1 MHFVLLFLPQQNA
14 FCFVGFCTYFTNAKR
29 YFTNAKRPKWK
40 GCRAC
45 FCTGKLKLKTDV
57 YALFFTLLFW
67 YNKSGRNNET
77 GPGCRACFCFSR
89 DAPGCRGMALF
100 SLGLCVRTKPFG
112 CIRDAPLS
120 FFFLKDSTEEAKEG
134 DMLSVLPN
142 HFFFSFLFNCRR
154 LRRRR
159 VCRCCRMTCR
169 MMARSTTS
177 SLYYFLYFIFT
188 SIHYWF
194 AGWWRGAR
202 RVNTIFVLFSFFYY
216 YHLFIT
222 DLPDDDEEHDTLH
235 VLAKSYPNPEPWIIN
250 HKPSTLKH

>member
-1 MHFVLLFLPQQNA
+1 MHFVLLILPQQNA
-14 FCFVGFCTYFTNAKR
+14 FCFVDFCTNLPTQRGQNE
-29 YFTNAKRPKWK
+29 TGS

-45 FCTGKLKLKTDV
+45 FCTGKRKLKTDV

-188 SIHYWF
+188 SIHY
-194 AGWWRGAR
+194 
-202 RVNTIFVLFSFFYY
+202 
-216 YHLFIT
+216 
-222 DLPDDDEEHDTLH
+222 
-235 VLAKSYPNPEPWIIN
+235 
-250 HKPSTLKH
+250 